1 MTLHAKIV
9 TPGLQRYPWNLY
21 LIKNVEVN
29 IVFRT
34 RKFIVLIIFLSFL
47 LKARNAAYQC
57 HFHRESANENKQC
70 IQTKTCISNLY
81 LMGTVVN
88 RALLSL
94 PGEITLTV
102 PLIQVSTRFCL
113 IWFRTFRD
121 FLIFA
126 LLASIMGSQE
136 SYTRNSKSLF
146 TKYRTAQF
154 LGG

>member
-1 MTLHAKIV
+1 MWKI
-9 TPGLQRYPWNLY
+9 TSF
-21 LIKNVEVN
+21 
-29 IVFRT
+29 FRT

-47 LKARNAAYQC
+47 LKGRNAAYQC

-136 SYTRNSKSLF
+136 SYTRNSKSLNLNIVLHSF
-146 TKYRTAQF
+146 LEDNKQVQSWILFEFFPGTAVHF
-154 LGG
+154 L